1 MTSQVEKYRDF
12 YRNMWVIGQHIQRLC
27 MFWAARILPGLSI
40 GLLSIPFLVPLA
52 NSQTNPNLALAEME
66 KIRQELIVVSKQAQ
80 QQQQTLADL
89 EQKRE
94 ELEETEK
101 AKIQTLANQQQEIGG
116 LILILVRISS
126 SPPEALAFSQN
137 SIIDIVRTAILVE
150 TTIQQLH
157 QRSVAL
163 QKELGSLQQI
173 RLQITNQHLQINQ
186 SAQNFALVEQ
196 KLSALLA
203 QRQQW
208 NNLPSSDRQNFI
220 DRVNKLTQDAKDLRE
235 LLAKFSELPLA
246 PDLTVAIDIET
257 LQPSPNPQPNSSV
270 SVITLRLE
278 KPKNFQNFPTRSS
291 TLTPPV
297 QGKIVGFF
305 NKTYD
310 TTEILRGLFIE
321 TNNSAPV
328 LAPFDG
334 QIKFR
339 GQFRSYGEILIIE
352 HGRGYHTVIGG
363 LGKID
368 AEIGQWFLA
377 GEPIG
382 VMANTPGK
390 KPRLYFELRQQGQ
403 PIDPLPWLNF
413 LRRE

>member
-1 MTSQVEKYRDF
+1 MLIAKKE
-12 YRNMWVIGQHIQRLC
+12 YRNFDRTVCMFGKSTQHC
-27 MFWAARILPGLSI
+27 FMFWAARVLFAFSI
-40 GLLSIPFLVPLA
+40 GFLSLLMLVTLA
-52 NSQTNPNLALAEME
+52 KGQTNATVALTEIE

-89 EQKRE
+89 EHKLN

-101 AKIQTLANQQQEIGG
+101 AKIQTLAMQQKEIGG

-137 SIIDIVRTAILVE
+137 SIVDIVRTAILVE

-157 QRSVAL
+157 ERSSVL
-163 QKELGSLQQI
+163 QKELGNLQQI

-196 KLSALLA
+196 KLSTLLA

-208 NNLPSSDRQNFI
+208 NNLPSSERQNFI

-235 LLAKFSELPLA
+235 LLVKFSELPPA
-246 PDLTVAIDIET
+246 PDLTVGIDIET
-257 LQPSPNPQPNSSV
+257 LKPSNPQSNSSASVV
-270 SVITLRLE
+270 SLRLE
-278 KPKNFQNFPTRSS
+278 KPKNFQNFPTRPS

-305 NKTYD
+305 NKAYD
-310 TTEILRGLFIE
+310 TSEILRGLFIE
-321 TNNSAPV
+321 TDNGAPV

-334 QIKFR
+334 QVKFR

-368 AEIGQWFLA
+368 AEIGQWFLS

-382 VMANTPGK
+382 VMGNIK
-390 KPRLYFELRQQGQ
+390 NRKPRLYFELRQQGQ

-413 LRRE
+413 QRKE